1 MVDRNRLNEELRAL
15 KKKIKSDPQVLAKY
29 DLDGDGEISGQEWDL
44 ARKAV
49 IAALETGGRG
59 PEGNTASGAAMAGSA
74 AAAGIGGAADKI
86 YGLLQNR
93 AAEGSQAQAGTLL
106 DARQVT
112 VQQVV
117 ESLELMTSFEGRNRY
132 KFQSPAGQDLA
143 YAEESDTGLGG
154 AVMRNLFST
163 SRSFT
168 MGISIHNT
176 PDVIQVNRQFEFI
189 FSRIKVSDGSGPV
202 GEVNQ
207 KFSILTRKYELVP
220 YFDGRRLEIS
230 GPLFKPWTFNILDGS
245 GRQVGS
251 IKKKWSGLM
260 KEAFTKADTFDI
272 SLDGPDLKPA
282 EKKLIF
288 AAAIAIDIDHFEKK
302 QKS

>member
-1 MVDRNRLNEELRAL
+1 MVDKNRLNEELRAL
-15 KKKIKSDPQVLAKY
+15 KKKIKSDPQVLARY

-49 IAALETGGRG
+49 IAALETGGRKLAG
-59 PEGNTASGAAMAGSA
+59 TTASGAAMAGSA
-74 AAAGIGGAADKI
+74 MAAGIGGAADQI
-86 YGLLQNR
+86 YSLMQNR
-93 AAEGSQAQAGTLL
+93 AAEGYPVQAGTLL
-106 DARQVT
+106 DAKQVR
-112 VQQVV
+112 VEQVV

-143 YAEESDTGLGG
+143 YAEESDTGFGG

-168 MGISIHNT
+168 MGISMHHT
-176 PDVIQVNRQFEFI
+176 PDVIEVKRQFEFI
-189 FSRIKVSDGSGPV
+189 FSRIKVSDATGPV

-207 KFSILTRKYELVP
+207 KFSLLTRKYELVP

-230 GPLFKPWTFNILDGS
+230 GPLFKPWTFNILNGS

-251 IKKKWSGLM
+251 IKKKWSGLL
-260 KEAFTKADTFDI
+260 KEALTKADTFDI
-272 SLDGPDLKPA
+272 NLDAPDLKPA

-302 QKS
+302 QRT